1 MAQMF
6 PASAMPDPDWWE
18 ALWPQPERT
27 VASLG
32 IASGMRVVDL
42 CCGDGLFTLPMARL
56 AAEVVAIDLD
66 SEMLKRVR
74 ARLDLAGI
82 NNCRVVEG
90 DAYRV
95 AELSFGAADMVVMAN
110 TFHGVPDKARLC
122 QAVASA
128 LKLGGQFVV
137 VNWHRRPREE
147 TIVLGRPRGPQTELR
162 MTADDAAAA
171 VEPAG
176 LIVARTIELPPYHD
190 GAIFQKATDNC
201 RRTT

>member
-56 AAEVVAIDLD
+56 AAEVVAIDLN

-82 NNCRVVEG
+82 NNC
-90 DAYRV
+90 
-95 AELSFGAADMVVMAN
+95 
-110 TFHGVPDKARLC
+110 
-122 QAVASA
+122 A
-128 LKLGGQFVV
+128 LLRAMPIGLPSC
-137 VNWHRRPREE
+137 R
-147 TIVLGRPRGPQTELR
+147 LGRPTWLSWRTR
-162 MTADDAAAA
+162 STAC
-171 VEPAG
+171 
-176 LIVARTIELPPYHD
+176 RTKP
-190 GAIFQKATDNC
+190 GCVRQ
-201 RRTT
+201 

>member
-1 MAQMF
+1 VCGPRPVPCSRRSDLHVAAASGLIQIKDIRPALGLDILMAQMF
-6 PASAMPDPDWWE
+6 PACAMPNPDWWE
-18 ALWPQPERT
+18 ALWPQPERA

-74 ARLDLAGI
+74 ARLDAAGI
-82 NNCRVVEG
+82 SNCRVVEG

-110 TFHGVPDKARLC
+110 TFHVPDKARLC
-122 QAVASA
+122 QAVAFA
-128 LKLGGQFVV
+128 
-137 VNWHRRPREE
+137 PEA
-147 TIVLGRPRGPQTELR
+147 GRPVRRGQLAPSPAR
-162 MTADDAAAA
+162 GDDC
-171 VEPAG
+171 
-176 LIVARTIELPPYHD
+176 T
-190 GAIFQKATDNC
+190 
-201 RRTT
+201 RRLN